1 MCGPSV
7 IRVPGLNHILDN
19 SSMPSL
25 SVVEASNASYSP
37 SYVPTAVFIGGTSG
51 IGRAMAEFYANQ
63 TKGNANIVIVGRN
76 KTVADEIIAGFPA
89 SPSLDVKHEFIS
101 CDASEMSNVH
111 ETSKLLL
118 DKLGKI
124 NILVLST
131 GGLTSAR
138 KDTAEGNDIS
148 VALRYYC
155 RAKFLVELTPLLLKA
170 KAAGEDAK
178 AMSILAAGQPGDV
191 DLEDL
196 DVQKWSILKSAGAC
210 GRYNDVMV
218 KVGMGCIHLCR
229 EWLLLVLYQQ
239 VQSEQHPDLTYIHIY
254 PGITYTPN
262 LQFHWAASFLATLA
276 KPLLASAQTTAQYM
290 LSAP

>member
-1 MCGPSV
+1 
-7 IRVPGLNHILDN
+7 
-19 SSMPSL
+19 MPSL

-148 VALRYYC
+148 MALRY
-155 RAKFLVELTPLLLKA
+155 
-170 KAAGEDAK
+170 
-178 AMSILAAGQPGDV
+178 
-191 DLEDL
+191 
-196 DVQKWSILKSAGAC
+196 
-210 GRYNDVMV
+210 
-218 KVGMGCIHLCR
+218 
-229 EWLLLVLYQQ
+229 
-239 VQSEQHPDLTYIHIY
+239 
-254 PGITYTPN
+254 
-262 LQFHWAASFLATLA
+262 
-276 KPLLASAQTTAQYM
+276 
-290 LSAP
+290 